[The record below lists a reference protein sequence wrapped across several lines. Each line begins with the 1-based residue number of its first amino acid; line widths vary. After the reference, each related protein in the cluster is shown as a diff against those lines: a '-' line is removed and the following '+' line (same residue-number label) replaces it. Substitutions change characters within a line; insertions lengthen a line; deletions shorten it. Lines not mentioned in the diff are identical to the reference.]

1 MLLQGKGN
9 NIVPNKGNKSICAKW
24 SLCDMREAEEEEEF
38 RGKELFRG
46 GFRASSAAGS

>member
-9 NIVPNKGNKSICAKW
+9 NIMPNKGKKSICAKW

-38 RGKELFRG
+38 RG